1 MLNRGLLGG
10 IYSLTVVLGLLTVLA
25 PAPSIWGVVGL
36 HITYLYGIL
45 LVAGAAFAIFAILKP
60 DYKLELI
67 ALWPIVGG
75 YALYDIALWGL
86 FADRVGVVDG
96 LPPPYGPALAV
107 AVLTLFLIAKI
118 VLLYRKNR
126 EFVKASDNGR
136 LE

>member
-1 MLNRGLLGG
+1 MLHRGLLAPVYG
-10 IYSLTVVLGLLTVLA
+10 ITVLLGLLTVLA

-45 LVAGAAFAIFAILKP
+45 LFVGAIIALWSIIKP
-60 DYKLELI
+60 NYKLEMI
-67 ALWPIVGG
+67 ALWPVVGG
-75 YALYDIALWGL
+75 FALYDIALWGI
-86 FADRVGVVDG
+86 FADRVGVLDG

-118 VLLYRKNR
+118 VLLYKKNR
-126 EFVKASDNGR
+126 ELVRASDNGR